1 MYVDTEN
8 QVDMST
14 AISGSGPAYIFNLME
29 DMIDAGVHMGFPRDK
44 ATKLVYHTLLGSTLY
59 AMETGE
65 HPAILRNNVT
75 SPNGTTA
82 SAIYE
87 LESGGF
93 RTCVKDAM
101 WACYR
106 RSLEMGGH
114 ESNVGPGRTPMPQ
127 GDRLLE
133 QLLDPNSDS
142 GYQLT
147 LERKGDKDDDSA
159 ADGRWVA

>member
-1 MYVDTEN
+1 
-8 QVDMST
+8 MST
-14 AISGSGPAYIFNLME
+14 AISGSGPAYIFSLME

-87 LESGGF
+87 LENGGF
-93 RTCVKDAM
+93 RTAVKDAM

-114 ESNVGPGRTPMPQ
+114 ESNVGPGRSHAQ
-127 GDRLLE
+127 ESRILE
-133 QLLDPNSDS
+133 HLLDPTSRDTD
-142 GYQLT
+142 YQLT
-147 LERKGDKDDDSA
+147 IEKKQSKSNSTADDRWA
-159 ADGRWVA
+159 A

>member
-1 MYVDTEN
+1 
-8 QVDMST
+8 
-14 AISGSGPAYIFNLME
+14 
-29 DMIDAGVHMGFPRDK
+29 MIDAGVHMGFPREK

-65 HPAILRNNVT
+65 HPAILKNNVT

-87 LESGGF
+87 LENGGF
-93 RTCVKDAM
+93 NTTVKDAM

-114 ESNVGPGRTPMPQ
+114 ESNVGPGRSNTSSPGPS
-127 GDRLLE
+127 GDQRMLE
-133 QLLDPNSDS
+133 QLFANDADSDFR
-142 GYQLT
+142 LT
-147 LERKGDKDDDSA
+147 LERKGDSDSDSWA
-159 ADGRWVA
+159 A

>member
-1 MYVDTEN
+1 MYVDDEKH
-8 QVDMST
+8 VDMST
-14 AISGSGPAYIFNLME
+14 SISGSGPAYIFSLME

-44 ATKLVYHTLLGSTLY
+44 ATILVYHTILGSTLF
-59 AMETGE
+59 AMESGQ

-87 LESGGF
+87 LENGGF
-93 RTCVKDAM
+93 RTAVKDAM

-114 ESNVGPGRTPMPQ
+114 ESNVGPGRAMTVV
-127 GDRLLE
+127 DEEKVFE
-133 QLLDPNSDS
+133 QLFDPDNESE
-142 GYQLT
+142 YQFK
-147 LERKGDKDDDSA
+147 LERTQNGHITKCQ
-159 ADGRWVA
+159 W